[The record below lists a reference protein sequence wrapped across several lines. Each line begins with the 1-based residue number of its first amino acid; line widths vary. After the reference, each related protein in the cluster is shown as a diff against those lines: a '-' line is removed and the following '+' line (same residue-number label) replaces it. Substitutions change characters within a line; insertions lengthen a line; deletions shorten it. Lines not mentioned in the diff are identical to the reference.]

1 MALFLT
7 RQSTADVI
15 ASANAQ
21 AAARRVGSD
30 QQRSPV
36 CHRNLPRNNVTRVST
51 RSGNRI
57 RLVRQPENA
66 AVGRR

>member
-7 RQSTADVI
+7 RRSTADVI

-21 AAARRVGSD
+21 AAARREGSD

-36 CHRNLPRNNVTRVST
+36 RRRNLLRINVTRVNT

-57 RLVRQPENA
+57 NLVRPLENA

>member
-21 AAARRVGSD
+21 AAARRAGSD

-36 CHRNLPRNNVTRVST
+36 RRRNLPRNNVTRVST

-57 RLVRQPENA
+57 NLVRPPENA